1 MCFFNS
7 PFSYSPV
14 SHFILH
20 IYTSTY
26 AQTVRAKE
34 LRRLNVYLHCNAIL
48 RELIFAAGPIAVAVI
63 IASFVYWFGQPLTV
77 PQIFEITAFVN
88 ILRLPTNLLGQ
99 ALKQMSDGLVSLS
112 RLNRFLLL
120 PTIPE
125 TEKKSSEINEVASI
139 HIDNASFRWDL
150 PDSTTTKD
158 SSSISASTKDHLNK
172 SVHQAFAL
180 HNLTLISRHPTELI
194 GLIGQVGSGKS
205 SLMAA
210 LLKEMPLLSGTCG
223 ITGNVAYC
231 TQVRPLP

>member
-1 MCFFNS
+1 MR
-7 PFSYSPV
+7 
-14 SHFILH
+14 
-20 IYTSTY
+20 T
-26 AQTVRAKE
+26 KE
-34 LRRLNVYLHCNAIL
+34 LRRLNIYLHCNAIL

-63 IASFVYWFGQPLTV
+63 IASVVYWFKQPLSV

-88 ILRLPTNLLGQ
+88 VLRLPTNLLGQ
-99 ALKQMSDGLVSLS
+99 ALKQMSDGLVSLA

-120 PTIPE
+120 STIPE
-125 TEKKSSEINEVASI
+125 TDKKMSKENEKASI
-139 HIDNASFRWDL
+139 YIDNASFQWDA
-150 PDSTTTKD
+150 PDSTTKKD
-158 SSSISASTKDHLNK
+158 SPKALDSTKDHSNK
-172 SVHQAFAL
+172 STHQAFAL

-231 TQVRPLP
+231 TQVRHLLKYSCGLLLLTFYSFIY

>member
-1 MCFFNS
+1 M
-7 PFSYSPV
+7 
-14 SHFILH
+14 
-20 IYTSTY
+20 
-26 AQTVRAKE
+26 RAKE

-63 IASFVYWFGQPLTV
+63 IASIVYWFRQPLSV

-99 ALKQMSDGLVSLS
+99 ALKQMSDGLVSLA

-125 TEKKSSEINEVASI
+125 TEKRSSEVVNEQASI

-150 PDSTTTKD
+150 PDSTTKRD
-158 SSSISASTKDHLNK
+158 SSKKAKSSKDHLNK
-172 SVHQAFAL
+172 SLHQAFAL

-231 TQVRPLP
+231 TQVRHLFQ